1 MTWDNLLCFKSWKKS
16 LTVALPREIIINNA
30 CRPVSKVKQD
40 QSAPRYTKPPLGY
53 RTREGRKTRNRQRK
67 LKRKE
72 KRSKHRC
79 SAFPLLLV
87 NDITYLTRGTQV
99 VLHLLF
105 FLFFFCVSMCMCV
118 SEQSCPAS
126 GVLDVDCNQGHMTL
140 PQEVLQQ
147 RTGSRNTRTTSL
159 DSLVPDLTANRSLWH
174 SGNGCGCWCVHKCA
188 EVLYSCI
195 YVWSLQAGINDLFV
209 YWV

>member
-1 MTWDNLLCFKSWKKS
+1 MLGLG
-16 LTVALPREIIINNA
+16 
-30 CRPVSKVKQD
+30 CRAVSKVQQD
-40 QSAPRYTKPPLGY
+40 QSAPQHTKPPLGY
-53 RTREGRKTRNRQRK
+53 RTREGRKTRNRQRN

-79 SAFPLLLV
+79 SAFPVLLV

-99 VLHLLF
+99 ILHLL
-105 FLFFFCVSMCMCV
+105 CMCV

-159 DSLVPDLTANRSLWH
+159 VSLVPNLTANRSSGH
-174 SGNGCGCWCVHKCA
+174 SGNGCGWWCVHKCA
-188 EVLYSCI
+188 KVLYICI
-195 YVWSLQAGINDLFV
+195 CVCEACRLVLMTYLFTECNESRLCV
-209 YWV
+209 FSRVRAKLGYGWACRQITRTK